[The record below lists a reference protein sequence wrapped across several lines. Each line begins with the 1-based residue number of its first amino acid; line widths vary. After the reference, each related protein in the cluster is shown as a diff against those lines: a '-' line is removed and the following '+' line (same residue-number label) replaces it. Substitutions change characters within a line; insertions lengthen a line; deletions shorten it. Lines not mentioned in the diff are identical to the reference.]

1 MNFLNPFFR
10 RNAPNPPSSGG
21 VTKALPLPYRRFA
34 LADWCNSPERVA
46 YVGELLKQPL
56 FLDLLGMLSNLR
68 PVHRGEI
75 SPTTAAI
82 LYGQRLGH
90 DQVIASLLQ
99 AGTPTPQPPEDIP
112 ADYAAENVMAA
123 WEKEGDMQEQ

>member
-10 RNAPNPPSSGG
+10 RNAPNPAHSGG

-56 FLDLLGMLSNLR
+56 FLDLLGMLSNVR
-68 PVHRGEI
+68 VGARG
-75 SPTTAAI
+75 SLDATTAAF
-82 LYGQRLGH
+82 LLGQRAGQDL
-90 DQVIASLLQ
+90 VIASILQ
-99 AGTPTPQPPEDIP
+99 AGTPVPAMPEDIP

-123 WEKEGDMQEQ
+123 WEKEGDMQE